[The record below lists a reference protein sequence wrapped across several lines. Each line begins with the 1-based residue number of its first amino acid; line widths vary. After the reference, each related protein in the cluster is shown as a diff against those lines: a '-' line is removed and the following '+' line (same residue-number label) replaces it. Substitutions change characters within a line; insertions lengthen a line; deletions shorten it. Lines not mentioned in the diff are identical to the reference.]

1 MGRWYHLAKTLAPDM
16 EAIIMEEI
24 RELPD
29 VERADFSADKKYLL
43 VETAGDKYPAVM
55 TRILNICCRVGNGC
69 ELSFAGFEE
78 QLKGVVEVAR

>member
-29 VERADFSADKKYLL
+29 VERADFSADKK
-43 VETAGDKYPAVM
+43 
-55 TRILNICCRVGNGC
+55 
-69 ELSFAGFEE
+69 
-78 QLKGVVEVAR
+78 

>member
-1 MGRWYHLAKTLAPDM
+1 M

-43 VETAGDKYPAVM
+43 VENAGDKYPSIKA
-55 TRILNICCRVGNGC
+55 RILNICWRVGNRC
-69 ELSFAGFEE
+69 EFFLCGFEE
-78 QLKGVVEVAR
+78 QLKGVVEVAG